1 MKGIIYT
8 DFNQAEIDCNA
19 CNVLPQGQTEQE
31 GGGEHADP
39 RPNPPYTFIIKK
51 WDEDLWAVIAD
62 TAVEVFLNKTA
73 IEIPNTWFKPSVTP
87 GVQL

>member
-8 DFNQAEIDCNA
+8 DFTQAETDCNL
-19 CNVLPQGQTEQE
+19 CNILPQGQTQQE
-31 GGGEHADP
+31 GGGEHAPD

-62 TAVEVFLNKTA
+62 QAVENLLNKTA
-73 IEIPNTWFKPSVTP
+73 IEIPNTWFKPSMNP
-87 GVQL
+87 GLA